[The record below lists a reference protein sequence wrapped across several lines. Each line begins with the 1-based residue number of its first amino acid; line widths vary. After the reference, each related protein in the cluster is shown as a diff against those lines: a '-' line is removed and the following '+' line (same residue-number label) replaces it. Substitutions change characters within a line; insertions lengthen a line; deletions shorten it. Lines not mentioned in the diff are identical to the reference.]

1 MKKILCGILCASAGA
16 ALAVE
21 SQVTTIDVIEVNSD
35 LTNVVVAIPGLDL
48 AGGDLAIS
56 NLVKTVNLKNGDKLF
71 AFNDGT
77 YQAWVLSGGGKWVE
91 VALAEQDS
99 DGKVAVAAGTPAADK
114 RMLVGAGIWLHRQ
127 DTSKSFYIYGAHSD
141 VLTSTAAAGKTTLVG
156 NPTQTGKAPSI
167 PAPSVG
173 DQVIIPTAGLPITYT
188 YRNSAWGYM
197 QNGVL
202 KTGLPSI
209 AAGTGFWYV
218 SKGESDVTINW
229 W

>member
-56 NLVKTVNLKNGDKLF
+56 NLVKTVNLTNGDMLF

-77 YQAWVLSGGGKWVE
+77 YQAWVLSGCKWAEVTTAGK
-91 VALAEQDS
+91 DS
-99 DGKVAVAAGTPAADK
+99 VGNVAVVVGTPAADT

-127 DTSKSFYIYGAHSD
+127 DTSKPFYIYGAHSD

-156 NPTQTGKAPSI
+156 NPTQTSKAPLI
-167 PAPSVG
+167 PTPSEG

-197 QNGVL
+197 QDGEL
-202 KTGLPSI
+202 YTGLPSI

-218 SKGESDVTINW
+218 SKGASDVTITW
-229 W
+229 

>member
-56 NLVKTVNLKNGDKLF
+56 NLVKTVNLKDGDKLF

-77 YQAWVLSGGGKWVE
+77 YQAWVLFGGKWVE
-91 VALAEQDS
+91 VASAEQDG
-99 DGKVAVAAGTPAADK
+99 DGKVAVAVGTPASDK

-127 DTSKSFYIYGAHSD
+127 DASKSFYIYGAHSD

-156 NPTQTGKAPSI
+156 NPTQTSKAPTSI
-167 PAPSVG
+167 STPSVG

-188 YRNSAWGYM
+188 YRDSAWGYM
-197 QNGVL
+197 RNGVL
-202 KTGLPSI
+202 YTGLPSI

-218 SKGESDVTINW
+218 SKGASNVTINW
-229 W
+229 